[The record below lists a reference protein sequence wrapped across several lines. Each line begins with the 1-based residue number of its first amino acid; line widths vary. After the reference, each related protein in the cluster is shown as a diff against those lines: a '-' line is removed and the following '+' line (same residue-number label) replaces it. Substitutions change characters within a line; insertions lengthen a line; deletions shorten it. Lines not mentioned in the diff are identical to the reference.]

1 MKKIIIYKNKEK
13 KICQLAIADKA
24 IKNLD
29 IKNLDIKNLDIVN
42 FDDGSLYKKIS
53 EEEYRKKYL
62 EKPEITNIEK
72 RKQEY
77 SKEISNGAFQ
87 EAYFEK
93 EFEGK
98 PEKLKALQ
106 EKRLEIKNK
115 YPKK

>member
-1 MKKIIIYKNKEK
+1 MKKIIIYKNKEN

-24 IKNLD
+24 EIDKA
-29 IKNLDIKNLDIVN
+29 IKNLDIVN
-42 FDDGSLYKKIS
+42 FDDGSLYKEIS
-53 EEEYRKKYL
+53 KEEYEKKYL
-62 EKPEITNIEK
+62 EKPKITNIEK

-77 SKEISNGAFQ
+77 SKEISNSDFQ

-93 EFEGK
+93 EFEDK

-106 EKRLEIKNK
+106 EKRLQIKNK